1 MKKFFIISIAAC
13 VCIMGTEA
21 PAIHETIPAETEITL
36 PSAQDP
42 EAVFRYIKIFEPYSE
57 WSLWPGKGKLYKGRH
72 PHGSHLTTY
81 VNDKGTLAIRRGEP
95 MRPGSFIVKEVY
107 TLEKKLAAINVMY
120 KVEGYNPAAGDW
132 FWAEYGS
139 DGTVRKAGR
148 AQECINCHAAK
159 KANDF
164 IMTDDVIK

>member
-1 MKKFFIISIAAC
+1 MKKLFILSIAAC
-13 VCIMGTEA
+13 VCIVGTEA
-21 PAIHETIPAETEITL
+21 PASHETVPAETEITL
-36 PSAQDP
+36 PSAQAP
-42 EAVFRYIKIFEPYSE
+42 LAVLRYIKIFEPYSE
-57 WSLWPGKGKLYKGRH
+57 WSLWPGKGRLYKGRH
-72 PHGSHLTTY
+72 PHGSYLTTY
-81 VNDKGTLAIRRGEP
+81 VNDKGTSALRRSEP

-139 DGTVRKAGR
+139 DGSVRKAGR
-148 AQECINCHAAK
+148 VQECISCHAAG

-164 IMTDDVIK
+164 IMTEDFIN